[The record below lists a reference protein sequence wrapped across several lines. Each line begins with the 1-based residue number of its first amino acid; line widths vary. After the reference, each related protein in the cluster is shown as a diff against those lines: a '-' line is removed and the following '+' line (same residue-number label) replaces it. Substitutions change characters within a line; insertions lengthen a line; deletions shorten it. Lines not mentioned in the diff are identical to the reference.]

1 MARVLSSYKP
11 LLYFFLFSLLWLFL
25 SRTALTLWQFERVS
39 ATQDWFNFLL
49 GALRIDISTVA
60 YLLII
65 PTLLQIIAH
74 CFSFLSAVMR
84 PIIFIWL
91 VLSAF
96 ILVFMEFSTPA
107 FIMEY
112 DLRPNR
118 LFVEYLL
125 YPQEV
130 FSMLLTGHL
139 LEVVLASIGCTIVMY
154 FTFGLLKAWCNSQH
168 EPLPLLP
175 SLFSGLLVVVMIFLA
190 ARGTL
195 QHRPINPSLAYFST
209 DPLVNSL
216 TLNSSYSLAFA
227 IKQLGN
233 EASASKIYG
242 TMDEVSIIAHVQ
254 AQTAKPSTGFNHAEL
269 PTLASNPAVYQGKP
283 KNLVI
288 VLQESLG
295 AQFVQSLGGKN
306 LAPEFD
312 KLLNQGWSFDQ
323 LYATGTR
330 SVRGIEAVVTGFTP
344 TPARA
349 VVKLDKSQHNFFTLA
364 ALLQQEGYAT
374 QFIYGG
380 ESHFDNMKSFFLGN
394 GFTDIVDFDDIEQP
408 EFVGSWGAS
417 DGDLFRQADKELQQ
431 FHLQDKPFFSLIFSS
446 SNHDPFEIPTGKVT
460 GIDET
465 ERSRDNAIRY
475 ADFAL
480 GEFIAKAKTQPY
492 WQDTIFLVVAD
503 HDARVFGANLVP
515 IKSFHIPGVIL
526 GKDIDVKRDTR
537 TVSQIDLAPTVL
549 SLMGINAATPMLG
562 RDLNRTDINQRAM
575 MQFDKNFAYLEGD
588 KVAILQPEKPISYY
602 RYDYVGKELI
612 AINDVTAELET
623 LGQVAKAHALFGSL
637 AYNKN
642 WFRLATQIN

>member
-1 MARVLSSYKP
+1 MSRAWTVYKP
-11 LLYFFLFSLLWLFL
+11 LAYFVVFSLLLLGL
-25 SRTALTLWQFERVS
+25 SRVGMAAWQFERIA
-39 ATQDWFNFLL
+39 ATYDWLSFWI
-49 GALRIDISTVA
+49 GALRIDLSTVG
-60 YLLII
+60 YLLIL
-65 PTLLQIIAH
+65 PTLITFLT
-74 CFSFLSAVMR
+74 SFHAKLRRSAQ
-84 PIIFIWL
+84 PWIQGLL
-91 VLSAF
+91 VVSFF
-96 ILVFMEFSTPA
+96 ILAFMECATPA
-107 FIMEY
+107 FILEY

-118 LFVEYLL
+118 LFVEYLI

-130 FSMLLTGHL
+130 MSMLVTGHL
-139 LEVVLASIGCTIVMY
+139 FEIVLAGLGVVSVMY
-154 FTFGLLKAWCNSQH
+154 LTIKTIPSWFASQVHMPSKVSTFLCGCLAV
-168 EPLPLLP
+168 
-175 SLFSGLLVVVMIFLA
+175 LLVCMM

-195 QHRPINPSLAYFST
+195 QHRPINPSLAYFSH

-242 TMDEVSIIAHVQ
+242 TMDEASIIAHVQ
-254 AQTAKPSTGFNHAEL
+254 AQTAKPISAFNHPEL
-269 PTLASNPAVYQGKP
+269 PTLASSPAVYQGKP

-295 AQFVQSLGGKN
+295 AQFVQSLGGKD

-349 VVKLDKSQHNFFTLA
+349 VVKLDKSQHNFFNLA
-364 ALLQQEGYAT
+364 ALLKQEGYST

-380 ESHFDNMKSFFLGN
+380 ESHFDNMKSFFLGS

-417 DGDLFRQADKELQQ
+417 DGDLFRQAHKELLQSHQQ
-431 FHLQDKPFFSLIFSS
+431 GKPFFSLIFSS
-446 SNHDPFEIPTGKVT
+446 SNHDPFEIPAGKVL
-460 GIDET
+460 GIDES

-480 GEFIAKAKTQPY
+480 GEFIATAKKQAY
-492 WQDTIFLVVAD
+492 WDDTLFLVVAD

-526 GKDIDVKRDTR
+526 GKDVAAKRDAR
-537 TVSQIDLAPTVL
+537 TVSQIDLAPTLL
-549 SLMGINAATPMLG
+549 SLMGISSETPMLG
-562 RDLNRTDINQRAM
+562 RDLNRSDMNERAM

-588 KVAILQPEKPISYY
+588 NVAILQPEKPISYY
-602 RYDYVGKELI
+602 RYDYVTKELI
-612 AINDVTAELET
+612 AITQVTPQLEA
-623 LGQVAKAHALFGSL
+623 LGEVAKAHALFGSL

-642 WFRLATQIN
+642 WFRLATQVN